1 MPARQFYLFQAPA
14 LKATKGFGGFLQE
27 IGTVSTYSP
36 ENNLAGP
43 LCVANARK
51 GFGIFLQ
58 DFAPARKLD
67 LQNKLVES
75 PRAEVMR
82 LGFGISLQEI
92 ACFFKF
98 NLQNGLAGLLR
109 VAALRKGFGS
119 FFQESAPVRKV
130 GHQIGLAV
138 PLHAT
143 ANRRGFG
150 VFFREIASV
159 RTVVHQKAFGVACV
173 VRQVC
178 AAMRMGTFA
187 SLMGVRVG
195 EASNPGPWH
204 IEVRN
209 VVSADKH
216 VLDLSGDPSCV
227 AWTETSAAQGPLKSY
242 TDGLELLRATSC
254 TQRPLTIDRAGLV
267 ARGGGLHRSVPWC
280 AHALTPKAFIRYGI
294 QQCGNHPES
303 QILSFSLTRAKYA
316 L

>member
-1 MPARQFYLFQAPA
+1 M
-14 LKATKGFGGFLQE
+14 
-27 IGTVSTYSP
+27 
-36 ENNLAGP
+36 
-43 LCVANARK
+43 
-51 GFGIFLQ
+51 
-58 DFAPARKLD
+58 
-67 LQNKLVES
+67 
-75 PRAEVMR
+75 
-82 LGFGISLQEI
+82 
-92 ACFFKF
+92 

-187 SLMGVRVG
+187 SLMGVRFG

-227 AWTETSAAQGPLKSY
+227 AWTETSAGPRTLEKLHRRARAVKSH
-242 TDGLELLRATSC
+242 
-254 TQRPLTIDRAGLV
+254 LV
-267 ARGGGLHRSVPWC
+267 HSAALDHRSGGPGGKGGGLHGSVPWC
-280 AHALTPKAFIRYGI
+280 VHALTPKAFIRYGI